1 MRVNTSTLGIYQS
14 LLLKIFGL
22 PFFLPARPKWSLVNT
37 TANSSA
43 KRRGGEGRGREGK
56 GRKLIEAQ
64 IKINM
69 PT

>member
-1 MRVNTSTLGIYQS
+1 MRVNTSTLGIYQL
-14 LLLKIFGL
+14 LLLKIFLL
-22 PFFLPARPKWSLVNT
+22 PFFLSARPKSSLVNT

-43 KRRGGEGRGREGK
+43 KRRRGEGTGGEGK